1 MVNVTLLSLRSFG
14 FLQLRTSTSFTLFF
28 SFTNSTLG
36 VQAKKTQG
44 VEQPLLF
51 ALMRSA
57 SRTYDARVSPPQCT
71 SIRDV
76 SFYNIFQL
84 SAILC
89 KWMLSHYHM
98 IFPYECIRIMGS
110 YPIKYKY
117 PLALFFCSARSCVSK
132 TNQKTRVVVSPLS
145 SWTSIKVLSSKL
157 VKLLS
162 PLLTCVCTE
171 LSSDYFCMEN
181 LGTLSPKLTL
191 YWCPKKCFIPSSF

>member
-1 MVNVTLLSLRSFG
+1 MNKIDVKLDTKSVCSCMTNHSSWPLQLDPLVVNVTLLSLRSFG

-89 KWMLSHYHM
+89 KWMLSHY
-98 IFPYECIRIMGS
+98 PYDISIRM
-110 YPIKYKY
+110 YKNNGKLSNKVQIS
-117 PLALFFCSARSCVSK
+117 PCSFFLLSTRNCVSPRLTK
-132 TNQKTRVVVSPLS
+132 RVL
-145 SWTSIKVLSSKL
+145 VLCL
-157 VKLLS
+157 HG
-162 PLLTCVCTE
+162 
-171 LSSDYFCMEN
+171 D
-181 LGTLSPKLTL
+181 
-191 YWCPKKCFIPSSF
+191 